1 MYDVIFSFTDMIL
14 YYGTM
19 QRTKQCASSVG
30 KNGGRQEVLL
40 GRDCFSR
47 GNQNALGKIRHELLH
62 AIGFLHEMNRSQRS
76 IFHRTYIPS
85 RPDRDSH
92 ITINIKS
99 QYLSVLSPKDLKL
112 WNLGDSNHNNSELS
126 KLATNYDVNS
136 LMQYSS
142 DFGFRTFNDFYNEV
156 GFGNTFDLT
165 ATDTVVLNLLYSCP
179 DIKRNIFNDFLHE
192 ETIRTYIEL
201 MYLNITPDEKSKR

>member
-1 MYDVIFSFTDMIL
+1 M
-14 YYGTM
+14 
-19 QRTKQCASSVG
+19 
-30 KNGGRQEVLL
+30 
-40 GRDCFSR
+40 
-47 GNQNALGKIRHELLH
+47 
-62 AIGFLHEMNRSQRS
+62 
-76 IFHRTYIPS
+76 
-85 RPDRDSH
+85 
-92 ITINIKS
+92 
-99 QYLSVLSPKDLKL
+99 KL

-201 MYLNITPDEKSKR
+201 MYLNITPNKKSMR

>member
-1 MYDVIFSFTDMIL
+1 MELLSNVDQSLTHFLFSFTSKDPKKRGL
-14 YYGTM
+14 TDYCSSKSGRVGGAQAVTLGNSCLTTGTEEEI
-19 QRTKQCASSVG
+19 VG
-30 KNGGRQEVLL
+30 RIQ
-40 GRDCFSR
+40 
-47 GNQNALGKIRHELLH
+47 HEILH
-62 AIGFLHEMNRSQRS
+62 AVGSLHEMN
-76 IFHRTYIPS
+76 

-92 ITINIKS
+92 ITISIKS
-99 QYLSVLSPKDLKL
+99 QYSSLLSPKDLKL

-126 KLATNYDVNS
+126 TLTTNYDVNS

-165 ATDTVVLNLLYSCP
+165 ATDKVVLNLLYSCP

-201 MYLNITPDEKSKR
+201 TYLNITPDEKSKR

>member
-1 MYDVIFSFTDMIL
+1 MI
-14 YYGTM
+14 
-19 QRTKQCASSVG
+19 
-30 KNGGRQEVLL
+30 
-40 GRDCFSR
+40 
-47 GNQNALGKIRHELLH
+47 
-62 AIGFLHEMNRSQRS
+62 
-76 IFHRTYIPS
+76 S

-92 ITINIKS
+92 ITVNIKP
-99 QYLSVLSPKDLKL
+99 QYSNVLSTEDLKL
-112 WNLGDSNHNNSELS
+112 WNLGDSNHNKSELS
-126 KLATNYDVNS
+126 ILTTNFDVNS